1 MPEFDPIVGRYV
13 YVEVEGVRN
22 CVYFEEV
29 GTGVPL
35 LCLHTAGADS
45 RQYKHLLCDADITS
59 RWRVI
64 SFDLPY
70 HGRSMPPD
78 GWWEKEYLLTTEAYA
93 GMVMAFVRAL
103 GLQRPV
109 MLGCSMGGAIVLEL
123 ARKHAGEVGAVI
135 GLEAASKVEG
145 RFSDW
150 TVMPDVDGSVV
161 AAWWIYGL
169 MTPQS
174 PEVCRREVWWHYGQG
189 EARCPEH
196 FHGGDPHD
204 GPMPMDYFVWAAVS
218 AEHTVVVDAGFSA
231 EVAEERQRT
240 HLRCPTDGLAALGID
255 CARLPLVVL
264 THLHY
269 DHVGN
274 LEKFPPP
281 TSWSRTTR
289 WPSGRGATRRKGTS
303 ATSSRWKTSST
314 SCGRTSPDVS
324 ASSPGRA
331 RSCPG

>member
-22 CVYFEEV
+22 RLYFEEA
-29 GTGVPL
+29 GTGSPL

-45 RQYKHLLCDADITS
+45 RQYRHLLCDADITA

-78 GWWEKEYLLTTEAYA
+78 GWWKKEYLLTTEAYA

-103 GLQRPV
+103 GLRRPV
-109 MLGCSMGGAIVLEL
+109 VLGCSMGGAIVLEL

-161 AAWWIYGL
+161 AASWTYGL
-169 MTPQS
+169 MAPQS

-189 EARCPEH
+189 GPGVYRGDTYFYSVDWDLRGREEQIDTSQCPV
-196 FHGGDPHD
+196 
-204 GPMPMDYFVWAAVS
+204 Y
-218 AEHTVVVDAGFSA
+218 
-231 EVAEERQRT
+231 
-240 HLRCPTDGLAALGID
+240 L
-255 CARLPLVVL
+255 L
-264 THLHY
+264 TGEY
-269 DHVGN
+269 DHACSAWETEETAGAIHGARFTRMRGIGHFPMAEN
-274 LEKFPPP
+274 YGRFKEYLLPILGELEDRRPV
-281 TSWSRTTR
+281 
-289 WPSGRGATRRKGTS
+289 AT
-303 ATSSRWKTSST
+303 
-314 SCGRTSPDVS
+314 
-324 ASSPGRA
+324 
-331 RSCPG
+331 